1 MPLES
6 RKRKIQKKARATI
19 KDVGEKAGVSHITV
33 SRVLHNPSLVSEK
46 LTEKVHDAVRS
57 LGYQH
62 NFIAGALA
70 STHTPIVPII
80 VPQLSNAMFTSLI
93 EEATNTL
100 SPHGYQ
106 VLLGSSY
113 FSRQQEDQLLRTFL
127 GWSPVGVIL
136 AGARISDQARG
147 WLKAAEIPV
156 VQVIHLYNNQINIS
170 VGCDQRQAGYELA
183 VFLIK
188 KGYRRFAFAGTR
200 LNHDIRAKMRLQGL
214 SKALEEDGLEPPLL
228 LDAGDM
234 TTSYLTGRYLG
245 DLALKVRPKIEL
257 VFAAGDILA
266 VGVMQEM
273 LSQGVNIP
281 EDIGVCGFGGLEIAQ
296 AIYPALTT
304 VQANLGYIGK
314 RAAELLMA
322 QIDHELTPIQEEV
335 GFSIVPGES
344 T

>member
-1 MPLES
+1 LET
-6 RKRKIQKKARATI
+6 RKRKTQKKGRPTI
-19 KDVGEKAGVSHITV
+19 IDVGEEAGVSHITV
-33 SRVLHNPSLVSEK
+33 SRVLRNPSLVSEK
-46 LTEKVHDAVRS
+46 LTKRVHDAMRT

-93 EEATNTL
+93 QEATNTL

-113 FSRQQEDQLLRTFL
+113 FSRQQEDKLLRTFL

-136 AGARISDQARG
+136 AGARISNQARD

-156 VQVIHLYNNQINIS
+156 AQVIHLYKNQINIS

-183 VFLIK
+183 GFLIK

-228 LDAGDM
+228 LDAGDK
-234 TTSYLTGRYLG
+234 TTSYITGRYLG
-245 DLALKVRPKIEL
+245 SQALKVRPKIEL

-266 VGVMQEM
+266 VGAMQEM
-273 LSQGVNIP
+273 HSQGVKIP
-281 EDIGVCGFGGLEIAQ
+281 EDMGVCGFGGLDIAQ
-296 AIYPALTT
+296 VIYPALTT

-314 RAAELLMA
+314 RAAELLMT
-322 QIDHELTPIQEEV
+322 QIDRKLTPIQEDV
-335 GFSIVPGES
+335 GFTIVPGES